1 MAEDKDHLEV
11 VLITKPPFWCCHRVR
26 YAALQARC
34 ENRESPPLRKWQ
46 CIVCGW
52 IYDEA
57 EGCEEEGI
65 DPGTAWEDVPDDFV
79 CPECGVAKEDF
90 EMIEVG

>member
-1 MAEDKDHLEV
+1 MK
-11 VLITKPPFWCCHRVR
+11 
-26 YAALQARC
+26 
-34 ENRESPPLRKWQ
+34 KWQ

-65 DPGTAWEDVPDDFV
+65 EPGTAWENVPEDFV
-79 CPECGVAKEDF
+79 CPECGVSKEDF

>member
-1 MAEDKDHLEV
+1 MIFKGHTSSLRASCDCDKSEKL
-11 VLITKPPFWCCHRVR
+11 KPMK
-26 YAALQARC
+26 
-34 ENRESPPLRKWQ
+34 KWQ

-65 DPGTAWEDVPDDFV
+65 APGTAWEDVPEDFV
-79 CPECGVAKEDF
+79 CPECGVSKEDF
-90 EMIEVG
+90 EMIVVG